1 MQVFTTSKGG
11 GRVDNRGATLLA
23 DLVSL
28 DDVLAAG
35 EWDQLADYPG
45 GPSVTVESLTVR
57 PPVLPANI
65 VLVGL
70 NYRSHAD
77 ETGQPV
83 PDAPMFFPMG
93 GDGGIAGGDV
103 IPQQQSPQ

>member
-1 MQVFTTSKGG
+1 MQVFTTTEGVV
-11 GRVDNRGATLLA
+11 RVDNRGATLLA

-35 EWDQLADYPG
+35 EWDQLADYPA
-45 GPSVTVESLTVR
+45 GPSVTLESLTVS

-70 NYRSHAD
+70 NYRSHAA

-83 PDAPMFFPMG
+83 PDAPLFFPIG
-93 GDGGIAGGDV
+93 REALAAGGDV
-103 IPQQQSPQ
+103 A